1 MGCGC
6 GGGKRGV
13 RRRTINGQARTVQAV
28 AGPVTGSVQGGI
40 SAGASPEQLRALG
53 LQTNTAPVSPQRLDA
68 DKRRVEKLRREAV
81 RRALNK

>member
-13 RRRTINGQARTVQAV
+13 RRRTVNGLPRTVTPIISVQ
-28 AGPVTGSVQGGI
+28 GSVQGGI
-40 SAGASPEQLRALG
+40 SAGATPEQLRALG
-53 LQTNTAPVSPQRLDA
+53 LQTNTTATPQRLDA

-81 RRALNK
+81 RKALNK

>member
-13 RRRTINGQARTVQAV
+13 RRRTINGQARVVRPV
-28 AGPVTGSVQGGI
+28 AGPVQGSVQGGI
-40 SAGASPEQLRALG
+40 AAGASPEQLRALG
-53 LQTNTAPVSPQRLDA
+53 LQSNGTPQSPARLDA
-68 DKRRVEKLRREAV
+68 DKRRIEKLRREAV